1 MNKANKTINFINL
14 AIRAGLFLFLPGY
27 FLINL
32 AFQGL
37 FNSSLPMTLATSI
50 SYLALCVKLLHDNY
64 KQIDQ
69 YILLSNRETLDNYL
83 KNGEWEEFDRHDN
96 TLVVRPRFDSP
107 FRFMINDKVT
117 ISYNDRRIKLTGP
130 LKYVEM
136 VEQSV
141 TGSKEESKHEW
152 TSMIW
157 KVVVFTVVSFPFLSE
172 SRLMFNINILRHNV
186 SADNNDAE
194 VVEHEGA
201 GSTPQNINNHGVAVE
216 HGEDIFYIHNY
227 QSLIRTSQDLDF
239 ERLLNASEESVT
251 LSDLNIAGD
260 WLYYTAGHEIRRVRL
275 DGSDRETLYD
285 IGYAMNLNV
294 MNDRLY
300 FIDYSGNHNLFSMT
314 LNGQD
319 LKRIADIEAMDLTVY
334 EDELLVST
342 FDQVMRFSLDGSE
355 SETIIEE
362 YASNLL
368 RFNDHYYYIDS
379 EGYLTKQS
387 VHSSTRRVR
396 TRVLERPIDRY
407 TLTDD
412 AFIYVQNSHV
422 YSNVDRGLFISDHDG
437 GTKTRI
443 HPNGNIHNLTI
454 IEDHLLFT
462 LVNDYSDNTV
472 MSYNLTS
479 GELIELYD

>member
-1 MNKANKTINFINL
+1 M
-14 AIRAGLFLFLPGY
+14 
-27 FLINL
+27 
-32 AFQGL
+32 
-37 FNSSLPMTLATSI
+37 
-50 SYLALCVKLLHDNY
+50 
-64 KQIDQ
+64 
-69 YILLSNRETLDNYL
+69 
-83 KNGEWEEFDRHDN
+83 
-96 TLVVRPRFDSP
+96 
-107 FRFMINDKVT
+107 
-117 ISYNDRRIKLTGP
+117 
-130 LKYVEM
+130 
-136 VEQSV
+136 
-141 TGSKEESKHEW
+141 
-152 TSMIW
+152 
-157 KVVVFTVVSFPFLSE
+157 
-172 SRLMFNINILRHNV
+172 
-186 SADNNDAE
+186 
-194 VVEHEGA
+194 
-201 GSTPQNINNHGVAVE
+201 
-216 HGEDIFYIHNY
+216 
-227 QSLIRTSQDLDF
+227 
-239 ERLLNASEESVT
+239 
-251 LSDLNIAGD
+251 
-260 WLYYTAGHEIRRVRL
+260 RL

-285 IGYAMNLNV
+285 IGYAIDLHV

-319 LKRIADIEAMDLTVY
+319 LQRIADIEAMDLTVY

-342 FDQVMRFSLDGSE
+342 YDHAMRFSPDGSE
-355 SETIIEE
+355 SERIIEE

-443 HPNGNIHNLTI
+443 YPSGNVFDLNLVG
-454 IEDHLLFT
+454 DYLLFT
-462 LVNDYSDNTV
+462 LSETHEENVV

-479 GELIELYD
+479 GELNELYD

>member
-1 MNKANKTINFINL
+1 MSKVDKTINFLNL

-69 YILLSNRETLDNYL
+69 HISLSNREKLENYIR
-83 KNGEWEEFDRHDN
+83 NGEWEEFDRHDN
-96 TLVVRPRFDSP
+96 ILVVRPRFDSP
-107 FRFMINDKVT
+107 FRFIVNDKVS
-117 ISYNDRRIKLTGP
+117 ISYNEMRIKLTGP

-136 VEQSV
+136 IEQSV
-141 TGSKEESKHEW
+141 TGTKDESKHGW

-172 SRLMFNINILRHNV
+172 SRLMFNINMLRHNV
-186 SADNNDAE
+186 SADNNEAE

-201 GSTPQNINNHGVAVE
+201 GSTPQNINNQGVAVE

-227 QSLIRTSQDLDF
+227 QSLIRTNQDLEF
-239 ERLLNASEESVT
+239 ERLLKASEESVT

-260 WLYYTAGHEIRRVRL
+260 WLYYTAGQEIRRVRL

-412 AFIYVQNSHV
+412 AFIYVQDSHV

-437 GTKTRI
+437 ETKTRI
-443 HPNGNIHNLTI
+443 HPYGNTHNLTI
-454 IEDHLLFT
+454 IGDHLLFT
-462 LVNDYSDNTV
+462 LVNDYSENTV
-472 MSYNLTS
+472 MSYNITS
-479 GELIELYD
+479 GELNELYD

>member
-1 MNKANKTINFINL
+1 MSKIDKTINFINL
-14 AIRAGLFLFLPGY
+14 SIRAGLFLFLPGY

-37 FNSSLPMTLATSI
+37 FNSTLPMTLATSI

-69 YILLSNRETLDNYL
+69 YISLSNRENLDNYIR
-83 KNGEWEEFDRHDN
+83 NGEWEEFDRHDN

-107 FRFMINDKVT
+107 FRFMINDKVS
-117 ISYNDRRIKLTGP
+117 ISYNEMRIKLTGP
-130 LKYVEM
+130 LKYVDEID
-136 VEQSV
+136 ESV
-141 TGSKEESKHEW
+141 TGSKDETKSVW
-152 TSMIW
+152 PSMVW
-157 KVVVFTVVSFPFLSE
+157 KVIVFLFISLPFLRE

-186 SADNNDAE
+186 SADNNEAE
-194 VVEHEGA
+194 VVEHAGA
-201 GSTPQNINNHGVAVE
+201 GSMPQNINNQGVAVE

-227 QSLIRTSQDLDF
+227 QSLIRTSQDLEF

-260 WLYYTAGHEIRRVRL
+260 WLYYTAGQEIRRVRL
-275 DGSDRETLYD
+275 DGSDQETLYD

-362 YASNLL
+362 YASSLL

-396 TRVLERPIDRY
+396 TRVLERPVDRY

-412 AFIYVQNSHV
+412 ALIYVQDSHV

-443 HPNGNIHNLTI
+443 HPYGNIHNLTI

-462 LVNDYSDNTV
+462 LVNDYSDNTI

-479 GELIELYD
+479 GELNELYD